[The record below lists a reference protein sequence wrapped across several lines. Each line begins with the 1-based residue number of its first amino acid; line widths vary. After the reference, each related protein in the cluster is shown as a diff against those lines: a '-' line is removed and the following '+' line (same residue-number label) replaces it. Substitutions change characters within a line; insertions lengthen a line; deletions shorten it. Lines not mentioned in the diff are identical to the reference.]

1 VVEKQRG
8 QINPLVLSLEI
19 LNRRFDSAGP
29 TGELFPGMTT
39 GKISSALKKHVFPKI
54 PKEVQDKLLT
64 KPSGYTD
71 LRRITASAI
80 ANQLGRPDLASEII
94 SHKGGG
100 DDLLDKVM
108 TGYYTDVEDI
118 GGLQQRGEILVA
130 YEKMMADAVGATDAK
145 GLGEALRLD
154 LSPEFNAQYPETET
168 LARPSGST
176 VDATPATPEQ
186 IAQGEELRAQ
196 KTREAT
202 AASFAAEQSSLED
215 AEARLL
221 KRASQAP
228 EIAEAE
234 RKLAEVK
241 AGSKKAAQ
249 VASGES
255 FLQKALKMAKP
266 LKVLVGPAALGISAL
281 AAKETKASVTQQ
293 AEELGLPRPA
303 AEAAGTVAGATEFL
317 PVAPSDVI
325 EVGRSMASP
334 VADPGS
340 ARPIERMM
348 ADQPELFNQSNQPQ
362 ITKPVKIPDP
372 VPTRQGM
379 LSAGGAK
386 QRVNQARSAALAGE
400 ETSMSGSFLN

>member
-1 VVEKQRG
+1 
-8 QINPLVLSLEI
+8 
-19 LNRRFDSAGP
+19 
-29 TGELFPGMTT
+29 
-39 GKISSALKKHVFPKI
+39 
-54 PKEVQDKLLT
+54 
-64 KPSGYTD
+64 
-71 LRRITASAI
+71 
-80 ANQLGRPDLASEII
+80 
-94 SHKGGG
+94 
-100 DDLLDKVM
+100 
-108 TGYYTDVEDI
+108 
-118 GGLQQRGEILVA
+118 
-130 YEKMMADAVGATDAK
+130 
-145 GLGEALRLD
+145 
-154 LSPEFNAQYPETET
+154 
-168 LARPSGST
+168 
-176 VDATPATPEQ
+176 
-186 IAQGEELRAQ
+186 
-196 KTREAT
+196 
-202 AASFAAEQSSLED
+202 
-215 AEARLL
+215 
-221 KRASQAP
+221 
-228 EIAEAE
+228 
-234 RKLAEVK
+234 
-241 AGSKKAAQ
+241 
-249 VASGES
+249 
-255 FLQKALKMAKP
+255 MAKP